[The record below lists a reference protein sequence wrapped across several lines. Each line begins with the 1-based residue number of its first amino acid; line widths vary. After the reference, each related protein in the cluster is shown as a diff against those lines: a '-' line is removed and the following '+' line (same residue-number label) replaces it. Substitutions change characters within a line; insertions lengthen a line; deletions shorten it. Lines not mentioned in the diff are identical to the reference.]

1 MNVTES
7 SHPVFRYLVP
17 FLLGN
22 PLCILL
28 GEKAI
33 DDDDVVVRA
42 NSVFLH
48 LHKIEVRDVLQ
59 VGIRYAHTGP
69 ATQASAGS
77 GDDRQPTYTE
87 FRHGCTSERCSRKG

>member
-1 MNVTES
+1 MPNGFIAMNVTET

-33 DDDDVVVRA
+33 DDDDVVVRG
-42 NSVFLH
+42 SYFL
-48 LHKIEVRDVLQ
+48 L
-59 VGIRYAHTGP
+59 
-69 ATQASAGS
+69 
-77 GDDRQPTYTE
+77 
-87 FRHGCTSERCSRKG
+87 